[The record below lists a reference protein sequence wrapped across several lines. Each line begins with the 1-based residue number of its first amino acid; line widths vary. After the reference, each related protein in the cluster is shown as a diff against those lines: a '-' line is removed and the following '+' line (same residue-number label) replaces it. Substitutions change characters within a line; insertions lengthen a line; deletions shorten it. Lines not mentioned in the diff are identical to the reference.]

1 MLNVHLGAPGVV
13 PDLLATLAAC
23 EPVRSAEDLYFVSST
38 EYRELFQGLVNA
50 RARSGPPDSETLRG
64 IRELVHLASG
74 HETVAISQPNFFGY
88 PTDALRSRKSFPLAE
103 ARVGRLSG
111 LVSSCEMTFHLVITS
126 QIDYILKMRRM
137 SAADRL
143 SAIRDAAFSWSE
155 LVFRIRRGAPER
167 RVVVWDFDLPKAT
180 AIPFVETML
189 GIEASGITQHVLKAI
204 SRELTPAGSG
214 PIDYADASLARAVAR
229 LDTMYEQDLDDLERM
244 EGVTLVR
251 HEMIPRDLHL

>member
-1 MLNVHLGAPGVV
+1 
-13 PDLLATLAAC
+13 
-23 EPVRSAEDLYFVSST
+23 
-38 EYRELFQGLVNA
+38 
-50 RARSGPPDSETLRG
+50 
-64 IRELVHLASG
+64 
-74 HETVAISQPNFFGY
+74 
-88 PTDALRSRKSFPLAE
+88 
-103 ARVGRLSG
+103 
-111 LVSSCEMTFHLVITS
+111 
-126 QIDYILKMRRM
+126 
-137 SAADRL
+137 
-143 SAIRDAAFSWSE
+143 

-189 GIEASGITQHVLKAI
+189 GIEGSGIMQHVLKAI

-251 HEMIPRDLHL
+251 HEAIPRDHHL